1 MIKSAIGDLTL
12 RKVEEEDKS
21 TVIHIKQ
28 EAARW
33 LENKGI
39 HQWAGILIYSKK
51 ENDSLSSISIRL
63 CWRMICTTFLLPTR
77 SLCSA
82 RCSLRGRCR
91 E

>member
-1 MIKSAIGDLTL
+1 MIKSIIGDLTI

-39 HQWAGILIYSKK
+39 HQWAGILRIWFINGFTK
-51 ENDSLSSISIRL
+51 EKS
-63 CWRMICTTFLLPTR
+63 T
-77 SLCSA
+77 
-82 RCSLRGRCR
+82 
-91 E
+91 